1 MKIIEGLVHNPN
13 ERYFEAYTNSRRG
26 RHVRKVQIEYVSV
39 RIEGLRHGS
48 FVVNGPRLFN
58 SLPLTIRNLTE
69 VRVEKFNMKL
79 EVNILLTN

>member
-1 MKIIEGLVHNPN
+1 MKIIEDLVHNPN

-48 FVVNGPRLFN
+48 FVVNVPRLLN